1 MLSCAKRRHTQ
12 YSCPDLEKRK
22 VKQQAEIKLFSML
35 SCAKRRHTQYSC
47 PGLEKLQ
54 CSRGRQQFDLADKTS
69 LTLSQTKRGS
79 VNKVVLNLED
89 IKIGHVEDYNV
100 FGPHE

>member
-1 MLSCAKRRHTQ
+1 MCQKKAHAVLMSRFRQ
-12 YSCPDLEKRK
+12 
-22 VKQQAEIKLFSML
+22 
-35 SCAKRRHTQYSC
+35 
-47 PGLEKLQ
+47 LQ
-54 CSRGRQQFDLADKTS
+54 CSRGRQQFDLVDRTS

-100 FGPHE
+100 FCPHE